1 MFYLLSGSV
10 QKMVTVGAEDR
21 TNKDLQYGEKETQ
34 EEEEERDEEG
44 GGGGGQ
50 GRLHQLR
57 SPRKQ
62 LERHRRLVAGFRQK
76 IERELG
82 EVKHQLASRSSQ
94 RKRTEGV
101 VASTADFYDELG
113 R

>member
-1 MFYLLSGSV
+1 MSGSV

-21 TNKDLQYGEKETQ
+21 TNTDLQYGEKGT
-34 EEEEERDEEG
+34 EEEEEDDGGG

-50 GRLHQLR
+50 VRPHQLK
-57 SPRKQ
+57 SLRKQ

-76 IERELG
+76 IEREVE
-82 EVKHQLASRSSQ
+82 EVKHQLASRISH
-94 RKRTEGV
+94 RTRQEGV
-101 VASTADFYDELG
+101 GASTSEFYDELG